1 MFPTLPRFA
10 WGALVALLLVG
21 SLAIA
26 ETGQAP
32 DQAAP
37 TPKDWEATLNRADA
51 YVRAARPDS
60 VSQVEH
66 RQETAFDDPV
76 EQLFGEFLQGHPL
89 RQVAGGQA
97 HLDDDA

>member
-10 WGALVALLLVG
+10 WAALVALLLVG

-32 DQAAP
+32 DRAAP

-60 VSQVEH
+60 VSHVELSAALQQVDH
-66 RQETAFDDPV
+66 R
-76 EQLFGEFLQGHPL
+76 G
-89 RQVAGGQA
+89 
-97 HLDDDA
+97 